1 VDNDQ
6 FNTTIKSCIL
16 DRMCLILICPG
27 MFSHANS
34 GCQEATSLN
43 FERILCL
50 WQCDVINMKPD
61 LDTFSLDIFG
71 RGYVSNLFE
80 TNGVKKAP
88 DLKEFEITYK

>member
-27 MFSHANS
+27 MFSHVNS

-61 LDTFSLDIFG
+61 LDTFSLDIFWQ
-71 RGYVSNLFE
+71 RICLENLGGCRYGPV
-80 TNGVKKAP
+80 N
-88 DLKEFEITYK
+88 